1 MAMGIRI
8 ASTGPGPL
16 PAEAALRP
24 ALLGLCLLAAVAGR
38 ALAASQPPERGEYLF
53 HAAGCAACHTDVDN
67 DGTPLTGGRALKTPF
82 GTFYSPNITPDPVHG
97 IGGWS
102 DDDFVRAL
110 RRGIA
115 PDGSHYYPSFPY
127 TSYTRMR
134 REDMLAIKD
143 YLFSLDPVA
152 RPNRPHE
159 LPWYVSFRQLMWFWK
174 LVYFD
179 EGEFREAAGRP
190 APWNRGAYLVLA
202 LGHCAECHS
211 PRNHLGAVE
220 AGMRFAGTHS
230 GAGGEAVPN
239 ITPDVQ
245 TGIGGW
251 ARDDVVYFLLT
262 GATPDGDYTGGEMAE
277 VIDGGLSRLDR
288 SDLEAMAD
296 YLSSISPVMHHIERL
311 EKSSDNETRE
321 KDPWD

>member
-1 MAMGIRI
+1 MDNNGA
-8 ASTGPGPL
+8 PL
-16 PAEAALRP
+16 A
-24 ALLGLCLLAAVAGR
+24 
-38 ALAASQPPERGEYLF
+38 
-53 HAAGCAACHTDVDN
+53 
-67 DGTPLTGGRALKTPF
+67 GGRALKTPF

-110 RRGIA
+110 REGIG

-143 YLFSLDPVA
+143 YLFSRDAVA

-159 LPWYVSFRQLMWFWK
+159 LPWYLSFRRLLPFWK
-174 LVYFD
+174 LMFFD
-179 EGEFREAAGRP
+179 EGEFEEVADRSAE
-190 APWNRGAYLVLA
+190 WNRGAYLVLA

-211 PRNHLGAVE
+211 PRNQLGAIDDR
-220 AGMRFAGTHS
+220 MRFAGTHS
-230 GAGGEAVPN
+230 GPGGEAVPN

-245 TGIGGW
+245 TGIGDW
-251 ARDDVVYFLLT
+251 SRDDVVYFLQT

-277 VIDGGLSRLDR
+277 VIDEGAGRLDR
-288 SDLEAMAD
+288 SDLEAMAE
-296 YLSSISPVMHHIERL
+296 YMQSIPPLMNLIERP
-311 EKSSDNETRE
+311 EKSSDYETRE
-321 KDPWD
+321 KDPWE